1 MGTAIDPVCK
11 MEVDTEDPP
20 GGTYEHAGVTYYFCM
35 AGCREDFAEDPEA
48 FLEA

>member
-1 MGTAIDPVCK
+1 MGAAIDPVCK

-20 GGTYEHAGVTYYFCM
+20 GGTYAHAGVSYYVCL
-35 AGCREDFAEDPEA
+35 AADPEDFPEDPEA